1 MTDLSRVCA
10 RIDTAAPDP
19 SLVATRSG
27 TVRGVVA
34 DLARRPGYQVTFVL
48 AAVAVALGYSL
59 LLPFQFTQRFTFTNW
74 RYLTPRLTLFSIAL
88 GLGMA
93 GLITV
98 QVYAV
103 GRITHARG
111 SGVGGLAALAS
122 VAPSLL
128 CCTPIIPTALASLGL
143 STVTVYGTTGTL
155 QHFLAVH
162 ETAFLTGSLILLL
175 VTGWWSARRVAR
187 SACATDTCS
196 TTAAQQGTE

>member
-1 MTDLSRVCA
+1 MTDLSRVRERTNTPA
-10 RIDTAAPDP
+10 QDR

-27 TVRGVVA
+27 TVHGVIA
-34 DLARRPGYQVTFVL
+34 DLARRPGYQATFVL
-48 AAVAVALGYSL
+48 IAVAVALGYSV

-98 QVYAV
+98 QVYAIR
-103 GRITHARG
+103 RITRARG
-111 SGVGGLAALAS
+111 TSVGGLAALAS

-128 CCTPIIPTALASLGL
+128 CCTPIIPTVLASLGL

-155 QHFLAVH
+155 QRFFAVH

-187 SACATDTCS
+187 SACITDSCS
-196 TTAAQQGTE
+196 TTPAQQHAE